1 MIMCSGA
8 CGQRIKR
15 GATFFIM
22 RDGSRL
28 WCQRCHMGLSTVLP
42 PCASDG
48 TEVGPVPQQLC
59 YKRDLLK
66 RNFDEDIA
74 EPWVQVRRGTPCTD
88 LL

>member
-1 MIMCSGA
+1 
-8 CGQRIKR
+8 
-15 GATFFIM
+15 M

-48 TEVGPVPQQLC
+48 TEMGPVPQQLC

-66 RNFDEDIA
+66 RTFDEDIA
-74 EPWVQVRRGTPCTD
+74 EPWVQCDQCYEWLHQPCA
-88 LL
+88 LFN